1 MFKKS
6 ISLGIVLS
14 TLMACQ
20 SGSPAPSESTSAE
33 KYSATAEFMRIN
45 CESCHSPTANP
56 STRLAPPFF
65 AIRKH
70 YLKEYPAQAD
80 FQAAMQAF
88 LNKPE
93 EEHALMMGAVEKF
106 GLMPPIYVEEEQLN
120 AITEYL
126 FSVEQ
131 PHPQHEGGRKGRGAR
146 VKELALST
154 KKVLGK
160 NLMGALKEGGKEH
173 ALPFCNERALILT
186 DSMSQHLHHK
196 IRRVSD
202 KARNPLNQADS
213 LELSIL
219 AEYAALIAEGQE
231 PGPIVRETEFGSR
244 GYFPIT
250 TNAMCLQCHGTL
262 GKELD
267 ADFYP
272 KIQNLYPQDKAI
284 GYGAGELR
292 GMWVVALDSL

>member
-14 TLMACQ
+14 TLIACQ
-20 SGSPAPSESTSAE
+20 SGSPEPSEITAAE
-33 KYSATAEFMRIN
+33 EHSATAEFMRIN

-80 FQAAMQAF
+80 FQAAMQSF

-93 EEHALMMGAVEKF
+93 EEYALMLGAVEKF
-106 GLMPPIYVEEEQLN
+106 GLMPPIYVEEEQLK

-131 PHPQHEGGRKGRGAR
+131 PHPQHEGGGKGRGAR

-160 NLMGALKEGGKEH
+160 NLMAALKEGGKEH
-173 ALPFCNERALILT
+173 ALPFCNERALMLT
-186 DSMSQHLHHK
+186 DSMSQQLHHK

-213 LELSIL
+213 LELRIL

-244 GYFPIT
+244 GYLPIT
-250 TNAMCLQCHGTL
+250 TNAMCLQCHGKL

-284 GYGAGELR
+284 DYGAGELR